1 VLLPALHADTYLNA
15 RDWLMSAFDLTE
27 DQALTLMTVACD
39 FQVHQVVDGNC
50 EFTAAAAR
58 HVSRQPEGSC
68 AWLRQS
74 TGRCVVAGVAGQA
87 EERRARQQ

>member
-1 VLLPALHADTYLNA
+1 MCAPVCVPVGSPDAFVFVLLPAADTYINA

-50 EFTAAAAR
+50 E
-58 HVSRQPEGSC
+58 
-68 AWLRQS
+68 
-74 TGRCVVAGVAGQA
+74 
-87 EERRARQQ
+87 

>member
-1 VLLPALHADTYLNA
+1 MCLLVCVWRADTYLNA

-50 EFTAAAAR
+50 ECSAPSPKSGT
-58 HVSRQPEGSC
+58 S
-68 AWLRQS
+68 
-74 TGRCVVAGVAGQA
+74 GQ
-87 EERRARQQ
+87 